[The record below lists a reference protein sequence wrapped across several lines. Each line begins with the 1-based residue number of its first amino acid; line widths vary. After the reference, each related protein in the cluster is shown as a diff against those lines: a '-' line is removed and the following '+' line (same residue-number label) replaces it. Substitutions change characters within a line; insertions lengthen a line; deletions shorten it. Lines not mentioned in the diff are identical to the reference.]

1 MEIFSECVIMME
13 VYCFMMFSD
22 YLKDVDRKYEIGYIA
37 CALIFFHFFVLVG
50 LLIY

>member
-1 MEIFSECVIMME
+1 MEILSECIIMIE

-37 CALIFFHFFVLVG
+37 CALVFFHFFIFVG
-50 LLIY
+50 LFIY